1 MLCCWVEDPNSK
13 AFKLHLPR
21 IFDYLWIAED
31 GMKMQVQTFTVK
43 QFLID
48 LTSISLSLSLFL
60 SIPPPLSLQVEDLLS
75 IFLIVQ

>member
-31 GMKMQVQTFTVK
+31 GMKMQVQTFIVK
-43 QFLID
+43 QFLTD
-48 LTSISLSLSLFL
+48 LTSISLSLSL
-60 SIPPPLSLQVEDLLS
+60 SINIESYTLCFHINFDVGL
-75 IFLIVQ
+75 